1 MRGDFASGVASL
13 PAAAKPLG
21 APPSDLSHINVETE
35 LALVPA
41 AEEPAGSRL
50 HRFVIDERSSGS
62 GGENPGK
69 RTSNGMD
76 PMERAAAPLSMD
88 TPVTLG
94 RMDETH
100 ESMDHLMDQAPVS
113 MDPLMT
119 FNSIP
124 VLDSSQ
130 VGPTFVLL
138 YINMVPGRWGNHWKL
153 RNKGWFCLLLSGSV
167 VDPWHFCTDPDPW
180 ISTS

>member
-1 MRGDFASGVASL
+1 MRGDFASGVRSF
-13 PAAAKPLG
+13 PAAAKSLG
-21 APPSDLSHINVETE
+21 APPPPSDLSHINVETE

-41 AEEPAGSRL
+41 AEEPGGSRL
-50 HRFVIDERSSGS
+50 HRFVIDERTSA

-76 PMERAAAPLSMD
+76 PMEQAAAPLSMD

-94 RMDETH
+94 SMDHETH

-130 VGPTFVLL
+130 VGPTFVFLF
-138 YINMVPGRWGNHWKL
+138 INTVGTGTTVVIGNFGIHA
-153 RNKGWFCLLLSGSV
+153 G
-167 VDPWHFCTDPDPW
+167 
-180 ISTS
+180 

>member
-1 MRGDFASGVASL
+1 MRGDFASGVTPL

-21 APPSDLSHINVETE
+21 PPPSDLSHINVETE

-41 AEEPAGSRL
+41 AEESAGSGM
-50 HRFVIDERSSGS
+50 HRFVIDERTSAGE
-62 GGENPGK
+62 ENPGK

-76 PMERAAAPLSMD
+76 PMEQAAAPLSMD

-94 RMDETH
+94 NMDERH

-130 VGPTFVLL
+130 VGPTYVLL
-138 YINMVPGRWGNHWKL
+138 YKIP
-153 RNKGWFCLLLSGSV
+153 
-167 VDPWHFCTDPDPW
+167 
-180 ISTS
+180 

>member
-1 MRGDFASGVASL
+1 MRGDFASVVTPL
-13 PAAAKPLG
+13 PAATKSLG

-35 LALVPA
+35 LALVPG

-50 HRFVIDERSSGS
+50 HRFVIDERTSA

-76 PMERAAAPLSMD
+76 PMEQAAAPLSMESIGQ
-88 TPVTLG
+88 TPVPLG
-94 RMDETH
+94 SIDQSH
-100 ESMDHLMDQAPVS
+100 ESMDLMDQAPVS

-130 VGPTFVLL
+130 VGPTLVLL
-138 YINMVPGRWGNHWKL
+138 NAVA
-153 RNKGWFCLLLSGSV
+153 
-167 VDPWHFCTDPDPW
+167 PDPYPD
-180 ISTS
+180 SLESLDPYPDPESQS

>member
-1 MRGDFASGVASL
+1 MRGDFTSGVPSL

-21 APPSDLSHINVETE
+21 PPPSDLSHINVETE

-41 AEEPAGSRL
+41 AEEPAGSSRL
-50 HRFVIDERSSGS
+50 HRFVIDERTSA

-69 RTSNGMD
+69 RASNGMD
-76 PMERAAAPLSMD
+76 PMEQAAPLSMESIGQ
-88 TPVTLG
+88 TPAPLG
-94 RMDETH
+94 
-100 ESMDHLMDQAPVS
+100 SMDHLMDQAPVS

-130 VGPTFVLL
+130 VGSTLFFAVHK
-138 YINMVPGRWGNHWKL
+138 YGR
-153 RNKGWFCLLLSGSV
+153 
-167 VDPWHFCTDPDPW
+167 
-180 ISTS
+180 

>member
-1 MRGDFASGVASL
+1 VPSL

-41 AEEPAGSRL
+41 AEEPAGSGM
-50 HRFVIDERSSGS
+50 HRFVIDERTSA

-76 PMERAAAPLSMD
+76 PMEQAAPLSMESIGQ
-88 TPVTLG
+88 TPAPLG
-94 RMDETH
+94 SMDQTH

-130 VGPTFVLL
+130 VEPLPLF
-138 YINMVPGRWGNHWKL
+138 
-153 RNKGWFCLLLSGSV
+153 F
-167 VDPWHFCTDPDPW
+167 
-180 ISTS
+180 ST

>member
-1 MRGDFASGVASL
+1 MRGDFASGVTPL
-13 PAAAKPLG
+13 PAAAKPP
-21 APPSDLSHINVETE
+21 PPSDLSHINVETE

-41 AEEPAGSRL
+41 AEEPAGSGM
-50 HRFVIDERSSGS
+50 HRFVIDERTSAGV
-62 GGENPGK
+62 ENPGK
-69 RTSNGMD
+69 RASNGMD
-76 PMERAAAPLSMD
+76 PMEQAAVPLSMD

-94 RMDETH
+94 SMDQSH

-138 YINMVPGRWGNHWKL
+138 
-153 RNKGWFCLLLSGSV
+153 
-167 VDPWHFCTDPDPW
+167 
-180 ISTS
+180 

>member
-1 MRGDFASGVASL
+1 MRGDFASGVTPL
-13 PAAAKPLG
+13 PVAAKPLG

-41 AEEPAGSRL
+41 AEEPAGSRM
-50 HRFVIDERSSGS
+50 HRFVIDERTSA

-76 PMERAAAPLSMD
+76 PMEQAAVPLSME

-94 RMDETH
+94 SMDQTH

-124 VLDSSQ
+124 VLDSTQ
-130 VGPTFVLL
+130 VGPMLVL
-138 YINMVPGRWGNHWKL
+138 P
-153 RNKGWFCLLLSGSV
+153 SV
-167 VDPWHFCTDPDPW
+167 VDPNP
-180 ISTS
+180 

>member
-1 MRGDFASGVASL
+1 MRGDIASGVTSL

-41 AEEPAGSRL
+41 AEEPAGSGM
-50 HRFVIDERSSGS
+50 HRFVIDERTSA

-76 PMERAAAPLSMD
+76 PMEQAAAPLSME

-94 RMDETH
+94 SMDERH

-130 VGPTFVLL
+130 VGLP
-138 YINMVPGRWGNHWKL
+138 
-153 RNKGWFCLLLSGSV
+153 
-167 VDPWHFCTDPDPW
+167 
-180 ISTS
+180 

>member
-1 MRGDFASGVASL
+1 MRGDFASGVTSL
-13 PAAAKPLG
+13 PAAAKPPPP
-21 APPSDLSHINVETE
+21 PPSDLSHINVETE

-41 AEEPAGSRL
+41 AEEPAGSSRL
-50 HRFVIDERSSGS
+50 HRFVIDERTSA

-76 PMERAAAPLSMD
+76 PMEQAAVPLSMD

-94 RMDETH
+94 SMDQTH

-138 YINMVPGRWGNHWKL
+138 YINAVSWYR
-153 RNKGWFCLLLSGSV
+153 
-167 VDPWHFCTDPDPW
+167 
-180 ISTS
+180 